1 MEDRRTTENGHFNLR
16 GYLQWSGITENYDD
30 ELKGR
35 NMLIIMGPRDNGKS
49 TSVWGYTLNEYVPRS
64 EYIKKFGY
72 FRNKD
77 TQIKKFASGFNSK
90 FFPDYQ
96 MTQTTINKTV
106 FGDNGKLIEKK
117 MVGMMNALSCYEGAK
132 SAITDDFHLIFW
144 DEFNED
150 DEQAS
155 KNWQLAKL
163 NRKLY
168 TQFLDLLK
176 TFERHRED
184 FTVIVTG
191 NKVSTENDIL
201 LKLDIVDDENATDDQ
216 IFIRDK
222 VIDGELIKIRVVI
235 CHDDTFR
242 IKGGKSTL
250 ANALAMFDEDT
261 DRYLNKGGF
270 LINKTKDV
278 KSWVRI
284 RDDALPWKHLC
295 FDEYYFELG
304 YLGDEDS
311 EEYYIHEISKS
322 KLNPDIPLIALD
334 THSYIINTEAESLF
348 SEQDYVDFFEFLSYN
363 LKYKK
368 LVFTTN
374 FAKNAMLEVMKRSL
388 SLTEV

>member
-1 MEDRRTTENGHFNLR
+1 MKDRRTTENGHFDLR
-16 GYLQWSGITENYDD
+16 GYLQWSGIIENYDD
-30 ELKGR
+30 ELAGL
-35 NMLIIMGPRDNGKS
+35 NVLIMMTPRDIGKS
-49 TSVWGYTLNEYVPRS
+49 TGGWNYTLKEYVPQS
-64 EYIKKFGY
+64 NYEKKFAY

-77 TQIKKFASGFNSK
+77 TQIKKFTAGFNAK
-90 FFPDYQ
+90 YFPDYQ
-96 MTQTTINKTV
+96 MSSSTINRTI
-106 FGDNGKLIEKK
+106 FGENGKLIEKK

-132 SAITDDFHLIFW
+132 SAITDGFHLIFW

-168 TQFLDLLK
+168 SQFLDLLK
-176 TFERHRED
+176 TFERHRND
-184 FTVIVTG
+184 VTVLVMG

-216 IFIRDK
+216 LFIRDK
-222 VIDGELIKIRVVI
+222 VIDGKLVKIRVVI
-235 CHDDTFR
+235 AHDDTFK
-242 IKGGKSTL
+242 ICGSKATI
-250 ANALAMFDEDT
+250 ANALASFDEDT
-261 DRYLNKGGF
+261 NRYLNKGGF

-284 RDDALPWKHLC
+284 REDAIPWKHLC
-295 FDEYYFELG
+295 FDNYFFELG

-311 EEYYIHEISKS
+311 EEYYIHEINDSR
-322 KLNPDIPLIALD
+322 LNQDIPLIALD
-334 THSYIINTEAESLF
+334 THSYIVNTRAESLF

-388 SLTEV
+388 TLTEV